1 MGLFTRVQDFFDRAN
16 NTLRVRHGGVV
27 DTQFLACR
35 AFRRVIIEGNGRLLI
50 RENHTLVIVSEL
62 DMRKVTTGGVFLG
75 NRRIPL

>member
-1 MGLFTRVQDFFDRAN
+1 MGLFARLQDRLDRSSE
-16 NTLRVRHGGVV
+16 TLRVRSGHVV
-27 DTQFLACR
+27 DTQFMHCR
-35 AFRRVIIEGNGRLLI
+35 SFRRVVIEGSGRLLI